1 LLAPLLDR
9 EGPVPLVLCPGACS
23 SHICA
28 PTGPG
33 VLLLL
38 SIAAVHVVI
47 VRKSSKLDVSFSETA
62 AGPHSCHQTAGH
74 TTSAVLS
81 QLLDSMN
88 MGTYDLAPIAVC
100 VHLPR

>member
-1 LLAPLLDR
+1 MELLAPLLDR
-9 EGPVPLVLCPGACS
+9 EEPVPLVLCPEACS
-23 SHICA
+23 SHIRVR
-28 PTGPG
+28 PG

-47 VRKSSKLDVSFSETA
+47 VRQSSKLDVSFSETA

-100 VHLPR
+100 VYFR